1 MSTASPAKPVI
12 VSGRVSAMA
21 KRGGGMGMG
30 GRGGGIGG
38 GMQFGKIGLKLD
50 RMNLHALAE
59 RQNEEDVEEVG
70 LVTSTNVEY
79 KGFPYTQRSC
89 LLRE

>member
-1 MSTASPAKPVI
+1 MTERNTQFKALKCPQRELQNLFSNAVMLFQRLL
-12 VSGRVSAMA
+12 VGFAMA

-30 GRGGGIGG
+30 GRGMGG

-59 RQNEEDVEEVG
+59 RQNEEDVEEVSG
-70 LVTSTNVEY
+70 R
-79 KGFPYTQRSC
+79 P
-89 LLRE
+89 